1 MKRASR
7 SIYADIYVKEA
18 HRIRG
23 TPRVARPWRPKV
35 IAWAGPAAFYRNR
48 FVFYCVFYIN
58 FGSLVK

>member
-1 MKRASR
+1 MKRAVR
-7 SIYADIYVKEA
+7 SIYADIYVKDA

-48 FVFYCVFYIN
+48 FAFKTQLFCFI
-58 FGSLVK
+58 